1 MYFSQFPH
9 IYYDLNKDGNPTK
22 ALHILKRV
30 DFFQHVKDRA
40 TLYLT
45 HHIKEGDT
53 PELVSYKAYG
63 SSFYHWIIIM
73 INERLN
79 PYFDWPMDYKNFNAY
94 LATKYPTSKS
104 LIFTAD
110 GTDHYAVGETV
121 TGGTS
126 NATGTVTKWFP
137 TLRQLVVTVASGTFA
152 SNETIT
158 GGTSNAVRTTIASGG
173 TVNYVDA
180 PHHYLDSN
188 SKEVNISASPAPT
201 AVTNREYE
209 DNLNEANRSIKIL
222 SPQFVPQVVE
232 ECKKLLLT

>member
-1 MYFSQFPH
+1 M
-9 IYYDLNKDGNPTK
+9 
-22 ALHILKRV
+22 
-30 DFFQHVKDRA
+30 
-40 TLYLT
+40 
-45 HHIKEGDT
+45 
-53 PELVSYKAYG
+53 
-63 SSFYHWIIIM
+63 
-73 INERLN
+73 
-79 PYFDWPMDYKNFNAY
+79 
-94 LATKYPTSKS
+94 
-104 LIFTAD
+104 
-110 GTDHYAVGETV
+110 
-121 TGGTS
+121 
-126 NATGTVTKWFP
+126 
-137 TLRQLVVTVASGTFA
+137 VTVASGTFA

-158 GGTSNAVRTTIASGG
+158 GGTSNAVRTTITSGG